1 MRRISRIL
9 LSFRYRRSGRGK
21 GRFRRLILV
30 LAGLMAVW
38 IGISEVGLVRLSREL
53 TEEAARSYLL
63 YSMNRAVNRQL
74 EQEEQGFVSVN
85 RSGNGQVTAVSANT
99 DRLNALRSG
108 VLESLE
114 KSLNGRVTAYIPIG
128 SLTNLRVL
136 NGRGPKVPVKL
147 QLESSADV
155 SFQTEF
161 TSAGVNQSCHR
172 ITMTVRAKTY
182 SQSNQ
187 FEVGLEEETSTVLA
201 ETVVVGEVPDLAFM
215 AG

>member
-1 MRRISRIL
+1 M
-9 LSFRYRRSGRGK
+9 
-21 GRFRRLILV
+21 

-38 IGISEVGLVRLSREL
+38 AGVSEAGLVFLSQEL
-53 TEEAARSYLL
+53 TEEAARGYLL
-63 YSMNRAVNRQL
+63 YSMNQAIDLQL
-74 EQEEQGFVSVN
+74 EKEEQGFVSVN
-85 RSGNGQVTAVSANT
+85 RSGSGQVTAVSANT
-99 DRLNALRSG
+99 DRLNALRSA
-108 VLESLE
+108 VLKKLE
-114 KSLNGRVTAYIPIG
+114 KSLNGKVTAYIPIG

-172 ITMTVRAKTY
+172 ITMTVQARAY
-182 SQSNQ
+182 SQSNR
-187 FEVGLEEETSTVLA
+187 FEVRLEEETSIILA